1 MEDIQKSFDEDKLL
15 DTDVV
20 WKVGLKN
27 WIPLTKVILKK
38 PSVQENPSEIDF
50 QPPPLP
56 EKSKKGSNLP
66 LKILA
71 FIPIVILFG
80 GFYFLY
86 PRNIGPKLPF
96 SQLDNKSF
104 QKIGQILKA
113 GKPVR
118 ELILSKDARE
128 IWFATSLSGTF
139 SAQLNLKSIQG
150 SILGNREVI
159 LNSKSE
165 LSNNWA
171 RFYTYDL
178 ERGTKIIPGYYAY
191 TLRLIPRESKEGFN
205 YVISKI
211 APFLKDPKTDEIFT
225 GKILFSPDSKEDFQK
240 KLDEYKSKAKAAA
253 EKPLKEKM
261 EKWEAYLS
269 IVNKVEILLL
279 DKVKILNKGSAIVSF
294 EKEYTEFL
302 GPMLSQIVI
311 EAKNQSKELAANSQ
325 EKSLEYEKLFIFGKD
340 IGETTSEI
348 VGEIK
353 KIKKFGEGER
363 AIFSKKIS
371 DSYAT
376 LRKNI
381 ETEIPK
387 IQNEIDLISF

>member
-1 MEDIQKSFDEDKLL
+1 MEDIQKSFDDDKLL

-27 WIPLTKVILKK
+27 WVPLTKVVVKK
-38 PSVQENPSEIDF
+38 PSVQETSLELPPS
-50 QPPPLP
+50 LP
-56 EKSKKGSNLP
+56 ERPKKQSTLP

-71 FIPIVILFG
+71 FIPILILFA

-96 SQLDNKSF
+96 SQLDSKTHRKF
-104 QKIGQILKA
+104 EQMLKTVK
-113 GKPVR
+113 GVR

-128 IWFATSLSGTF
+128 IWLATSMPGTY

-150 SILGNREVI
+150 SILGDREII

-178 ERGTKIIPGYYAY
+178 DKGTKIIAGYYSY
-191 TLRLIPRESKEGFN
+191 SLNLIPIESKGGFN

-211 APFLKDPKTDEIFT
+211 APFLNDPKTDEIFT
-225 GKILFSPDSKEDFQK
+225 GKILFSPDSKEDFQM
-240 KLDEYKSKAKAAA
+240 KLTDYKFKVRAGL

-261 EKWEAYLS
+261 EKWQAYLS
-269 IVNKVEILLL
+269 IVDKVEILLL
-279 DKVKILNKGSAIVSF
+279 DKVKTLNKGSSIVLF

-302 GPMLSQIVI
+302 GPMLTQIVI
-311 EAKNQSKELAANSQ
+311 EAKNQSQELAANSQ
-325 EKSLEYEKLFIFGKD
+325 EKSLEYEKLFLFGKE
-340 IGETTSEI
+340 IGEKTSEI

-353 KIKKFGEGER
+353 KNKKFGEAER
-363 AIFSKKIS
+363 VTFSQKIS
-371 DSYAT
+371 DSFAA

-381 ETEIPK
+381 EIELPK
-387 IQNEIDLISF
+387 IQNELDLISF